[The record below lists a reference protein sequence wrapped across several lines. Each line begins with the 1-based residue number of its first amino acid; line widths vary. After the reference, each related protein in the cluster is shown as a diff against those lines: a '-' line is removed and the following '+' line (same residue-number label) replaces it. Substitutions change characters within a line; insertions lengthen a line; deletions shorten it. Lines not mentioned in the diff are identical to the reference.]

1 MNLIQLQYLE
11 HLVKYESISKAA
23 KCCYLSQSALTR
35 QIMMM
40 EKELGFTLF
49 ERKNNGIKLTAEGTI
64 FYQETRKTL
73 QSYQNAIKQVQQ
85 YMSQSKMNIRVFI
98 AKYLNDTILYACKNV
113 SHKINNYSFSFYSDR
128 MLYTTDDLIE
138 NKVDLVL
145 LGDYSNQCE
154 ELCFEPLLSCYN
166 ALKVPMNHP
175 LASLKNVTLE
185 QLKNQ
190 TILVSSDIHKQEN
203 IKYINHL
210 LKKPEYKINVI
221 EFKSLEEANAKN
233 VINSYPLATL
243 SCFDSSINYK
253 LIPILDVKTVDMGMI
268 YRKEDLLM
276 LQPVLDAFKEYFK
289 NYVQENE
296 LIFPYKHDK
305 NK

>member
-1 MNLIQLQYLE
+1 
-11 HLVKYESISKAA
+11 
-23 KCCYLSQSALTR
+23 
-35 QIMMM
+35 MM

-113 SHKINNYSFSFYSDR
+113 SHKINNYSFSF
-128 MLYTTDDLIE
+128 
-138 NKVDLVL
+138 
-145 LGDYSNQCE
+145 
-154 ELCFEPLLSCYN
+154 CFEPLLSCYN